1 MKKKTIL
8 NICMVLTIVVIAV
21 CGVMAVGSVKGWF
34 GSADSDVTAAE
45 KSGIVMV
52 ERNGVAYELSQGAG
66 IREGDRLYTKT
77 AAALTLAKKEEE
89 KVFLGA
95 NADLKVTE
103 AGKNFQMEVLKGE
116 ALIDARGM
124 DGVTVISDN
133 TEITMNQAVAT
144 ISTQAGSSMVYVY
157 SGEVSVKNETIFF
170 EDTVAAG
177 NVATIVSTGKYD
189 LAAISANS
197 LSAVQMAQMKTCGM
211 DETFCFTE
219 EELDK
224 VQAEREAEILKAQQ
238 EVIKQKEEAKKAAT
252 EAAKKK
258 ESDAKNEASS
268 NVNTTSFTENTEGST
283 ETLTDE
289 IVTDETISEND
300 SLDDTEYAED
310 EDFWEE
316 ETEETSMSCT
326 IKIVCDTILDNMEN
340 LTPGKEG
347 YVPSSGTIIGTTSVD
362 FYEGETVFDVL
373 QRVCDSAGIQLEYS
387 WTPMYDSYY
396 IEGINHLYEFDCGN
410 ESGWMYKVNGWFPN
424 YGCSSYTLQDQDTIV
439 WCYTCNGLGADVGGG
454 SF

>member
-34 GSADSDVTAAE
+34 GGADTDVTVSE
-45 KSGIVMV
+45 KTGIVMV
-52 ERNGVAYELSQGAG
+52 ERSGVAYELGVGAA
-66 IREGDRLYTKT
+66 IREDDRLYTKT
-77 AAALTLAKKEEE
+77 AAALTLAKNDEE
-89 KVFLGA
+89 KVYLGA
-95 NADLKVTE
+95 NADLKVTD
-103 AGKNFQMEVLKGE
+103 AGKNFQVEVLKGE

-124 DGVTVISDN
+124 DGVTVVSGD
-133 TEITMNQAVAT
+133 TEIIMNQAVAT
-144 ISTQAGSSMVYVY
+144 VSTQAGSSMVYVY
-157 SGEVSVKNETIFF
+157 TGEAAVKNAATSF

-177 NVATIVSTGKYD
+177 NVATIVSSGKCD
-189 LAAISANS
+189 LTAMNAIS
-197 LSAVQMAQMKTCGM
+197 LSDAQMSQLRKCGM
-211 DETFCFTE
+211 DDTFCFTE

-238 EVIKQKEEAKKAAT
+238 EALKQKEEAKKAAA

-258 ESDAKNEASS
+258 EAEAKKQASS
-268 NVNTTSFTENTEGST
+268 NTNVTTSTENAAEST
-283 ETLTDE
+283 ET
-289 IVTDETISEND
+289 VVDETVTED
-300 SLDDTEYAED
+300 DTWDDTEYVED
-310 EDFWEE
+310 EEIWEE
-316 ETEETSMSCT
+316 ETEEASMSCT

-347 YVPSSGTIIGTTSVD
+347 YVPSDGTILGTTSVD

-373 QRVCDSAGIQLEYS
+373 QRVCDSVVIQLEYS

-396 IEGINHLYEFDCGN
+396 IEGINNLYEFDCGS

-424 YGCSSYTLQDQDTIV
+424 YGCSSYYLEDGDTIM

-454 SF
+454 M

>member
-8 NICMVLTIVVIAV
+8 NICMVLTIVMIAV

-34 GSADSDVTAAE
+34 GGADSDVTAAE
-45 KSGIVMV
+45 KTGIVMV

-124 DGVTVISDN
+124 DGVTVISGD

-144 ISTQAGSSMVYVY
+144 VSTQAGSSMIYVY
-157 SGEVSVKNETIFF
+157 SGEVTVKNETISF
-170 EDTVAAG
+170 EETVVKG
-177 NVATIVSTGKYD
+177 NVATIVSTGKCD
-189 LAAISANS
+189 LIVLNANS
-197 LSAVQMAQMKTCGM
+197 LSDSQMEQLKKCGM
-211 DETFCFTE
+211 DETFCFAE

-238 EVIKQKEEAKKAAT
+238 EALKQKEEAKKAAA

-258 ESDAKNEASS
+258 ESDVKKEASS
-268 NVNTTSFTENTEGST
+268 NTMTTTSIENTVEST
-283 ETLTDE
+283 ETAVEET
-289 IVTDETISEND
+289 VTEDDAWN
-300 SLDDTEYAED
+300 DTEYEDD
-310 EDFWEE
+310 EDIWEE
-316 ETEETSMSCT
+316 DAEEASMSCT

-340 LTPGKEG
+340 LTSGKEG
-347 YVPSSGTIIGTTSVD
+347 YVPSSGTILGTTSVD

-424 YGCSSYTLQDQDTIV
+424 YGCSSYYLENGDTIV
-439 WCYTCNGLGADVGGG
+439 WCYTCNGLGADVGRAI
-454 SF
+454 F

>member
-34 GSADSDVTAAE
+34 GGADSDVTVAE
-45 KSGIVMV
+45 KTGIVMV
-52 ERNGVAYELSQGAG
+52 ERSGVAYELGVGAA

-103 AGKNFQMEVLKGE
+103 VGKNFELEVQKGE

-124 DGVTVISDN
+124 DGVTVISGD

-144 ISTQAGSSMVYVY
+144 VSTQAGSSMVYAY
-157 SGEVSVKNETIFF
+157 AGEVSVKNETISF

-177 NVATIVSTGKYD
+177 NVATIVSTGKCD
-189 LAAISANS
+189 LTAINANS
-197 LSAVQMAQMKTCGM
+197 LSDVQMEQLKKCGM
-211 DETFCFTE
+211 DEAFCFTE

-224 VQAEREAEILKAQQ
+224 VLAEREAEILKAQQ
-238 EVIKQKEEAKKAAT
+238 EALKQKEESKKAAA

-258 ESDAKNEASS
+258 ETDAKKEVSS
-268 NVNTTSFTENTEGST
+268 NVNTTSSTENTVKST
-283 ETLTDE
+283 ETVVEET
-289 IVTDETISEND
+289 VTEDDAWN
-300 SLDDTEYAED
+300 DTEYEDD
-310 EDFWEE
+310 EDIWEE
-316 ETEETSMSCT
+316 DAEEASMSCT

-347 YVPSSGTIIGTTSVD
+347 YVPSSGTILGTTSVD

-373 QRVCDSAGIQLEYS
+373 QRVCDSVGIQLEYS

-396 IEGINHLYEFDCGN
+396 IEGINNLYEFDCGS

-424 YGCSSYTLQDQDTIV
+424 YGCSSYYLEDGDTIM

-454 SF
+454 M